1 MKMMKYFLFALISA
15 GLFACSNDDD
25 DPGIGPDADAKSK
38 TITLSIKS
46 PENTTT
52 RSVGKP
58 TTDTKIKLSKAYILF
73 YTKQG
78 EVWDVKTVSSQD
90 DIDDL
95 IGAGGLTFH
104 EISDAVENIAVIGN
118 PRTYGSPPT
127 FWQPS
132 IAIPEKGDLISD
144 IEKKLV
150 SAYDQQ
156 DQDYITLYGKAPLGN
171 PVKREEH
178 GDAVKYDTYVYQPE
192 ITVKTLVSRFEIG
205 NIQCEDLG
213 GLYGKILICG
223 IGLVDIYEY
232 TTLAGTASS
241 KLSEGIYKADKAGGV
256 IEKSGHIFEPN
267 LKDPGGIDPF
277 LKFEDQDGRIKWRF
291 TSGFENGVYEYLDD
305 KDEKFN
311 PPTHYGQNPRTGVFA
326 FNFIPKAGEFPAI
339 KLQTGILSKDNPSIS
354 IGNYWYV
361 TTSGFDVTDNTVQHP
376 APGYIYTLDFK
387 FKEENLGDYNHD
399 IRCADV
405 TVKVTPWELEVVEP
419 EFK

>member
-1 MKMMKYFLFALISA
+1 MKMMKYFLFALIGA

-25 DPGIGPDADAKSK
+25 GLGTDPEVDSKSK
-38 TITLSIKS
+38 TVTLSIKS
-46 PENTTT
+46 PLNVGLK
-52 RSVGKP
+52 SVSKP

-78 EVWDVKTVSSQD
+78 EVWDVKVVNTKD
-90 DIDDL
+90 DIADLVSDD
-95 IGAGGLTFH
+95 GLTFH

-118 PRTYGSPPT
+118 PRTYDAKAQS
-127 FWQPS
+127 WQPS
-132 IAIPEKGDLISD
+132 IAIPKKGDLISD
-144 IEKKLV
+144 IEKETI
-150 SAYDQQ
+150 SAFDQQ
-156 DQDYITLYGKAPLGN
+156 DQDYITLYGKGALGN
-171 PVKREEH
+171 PVKKEEH

-192 ITVKTLVSRFEIG
+192 ITVKALVSRFEIG

-213 GLYGKILICG
+213 GLYGKILIYG
-223 IGLVDIYEY
+223 IGLVDFYEY

-241 KLSEGIYKADKAGGV
+241 KLLEGIYKADKDEGV
-256 IEKSGHIFEPN
+256 IEKSGHIFETN
-267 LKDPGGIDPF
+267 LKNPGTIDPF
-277 LKFEDQDGRIKWRF
+277 FNFEDQKDRIKWRF
-291 TSGFENGVYEYLDD
+291 TSGFENGANEYLDD

-311 PPTHYGQNPRTGVFA
+311 PPTHYGQDPRTGVFA

-339 KLQTGILSKDNPSIS
+339 KLQTAILSKDNPSS
-354 IGNYWYV
+354 GIGVYWYV
-361 TTSGFDVTDNTVQHP
+361 TTSGFDVDNTVQHP

-405 TVKVTPWELEVVEP
+405 IVKVTSWELEVVDP